1 MTVSDVLRRS
11 AVVVLIAGLAAPA
24 QGQKRGFVATD
35 YYKEVVPSEVALS
48 PAGDLVAF
56 TVTTVVEKENKR
68 HREIWMVRLKNGAPD
83 GAPFRFTDP
92 TTESSSPRWSPDGSV
107 LSFTSHRGKDPNDIW
122 FVSVAQPAGEARH
135 IDGVTSPPIWS

>member
-56 TVTTVVEKENKR
+56 TVTTVVEKENRR
-68 HREIWMVRLKNGAPD
+68 HREIWMQRLKGGTPD
-83 GAPFRFTDP
+83 GEPFRFTDP
-92 TTESSSPRWSPDGSV
+92 TDDSSAPRWSPDGRQ
-107 LSFTSHRGKDPNDIW
+107 LAFTSHRGKDSNDTW
-122 FVSVAQPAGEARH
+122 FMNVAQPGGEAH
-135 IDGVTSPPIWS
+135 